1 MSSSHVSQLSQ
12 CGHARQP
19 SMQANQANQAGQA
32 SVFLR
37 DWGRVEPAVLVLLDR
52 DPAFYIVKCRD
63 ITQEVRDVLEAV
75 RAGDPSPGGASE
87 ICSHETIPEDV
98 AIVAVVRKEEGL

>member
-19 SMQANQANQAGQA
+19 SMQAGQAGQA

-98 AIVAVVRKEEGL
+98 AIVAVVRKEEF

>member
-1 MSSSHVSQLSQ
+1 
-12 CGHARQP
+12 
-19 SMQANQANQAGQA
+19 MQANQANQAGQA

-75 RAGDPSPGGASE
+75 RAGDPSRFRRTSPSSLSFAKKRDCRD
-87 ICSHETIPEDV
+87 CSGQENV
-98 AIVAVVRKEEGL
+98 MVFVVKPCL